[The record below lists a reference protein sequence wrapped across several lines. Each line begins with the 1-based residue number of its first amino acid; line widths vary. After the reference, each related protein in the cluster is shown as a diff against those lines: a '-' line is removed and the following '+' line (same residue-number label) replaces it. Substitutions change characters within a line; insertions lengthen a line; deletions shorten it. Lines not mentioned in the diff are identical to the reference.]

1 MIFFSLIPSVK
12 NYFLCVYHFIIK
24 KVKMQQNQPIE
35 TLLEIP
41 RVSVKFLLIRWGKVS
56 KCNTRLRL
64 QNYPPIFPQGVNI

>member
-1 MIFFSLIPSVK
+1 
-12 NYFLCVYHFIIK
+12 
-24 KVKMQQNQPIE
+24 MQQNQPIE